1 MKTTRRLVALIL
13 SVLMMLS
20 VCSFASADEQEP
32 ITLRFWAH
40 WGSEQRRPTINKI
53 CDMFNEKYA
62 DQGIQVEYVYV
73 PYGDIETKMLASVT
87 AGNPPAVVIT
97 AIEDVATKA
106 MRNQAANIKEY
117 LAEDTQSKFYDKY
130 WDMVTWND
138 GVYAIPF
145 NTDTRLLFY
154 NKAMFETAGV
164 SVDEIVD
171 WESFKDACVKLDEAL
186 TGTGDYIAAF
196 YPTLGNFGFDTIAM
210 ANGSNGI
217 YDSNTNPN
225 EVVLDRKENVEAL
238 EFMMWFAQRYGQ
250 DTLNALDA
258 ANAGGS
264 QDLFLSGKIAMF
276 GQTCNY
282 LATIDMYNAE
292 AKIDYGCFALP
303 AGPSAP
309 GGETGAW
316 GGGFV
321 CTVPYG
327 TEHPAEATLLAEFLA
342 TEGAA
347 VWGAEQLDVMCAIE
361 ANENPVM
368 SSYKGWDTVLDLMQ
382 YTKGT
387 RRHIYGN
394 AANGYKDDAVN
405 KIMKTF
411 ESTDCQGVLTE
422 AAQKIKNAIE
432 EEAFIFGE

>member
-1 MKTTRRLVALIL
+1 MKTTRRLVALVLSIL
-13 SVLMMLS
+13 MLLS
-20 VCSFASADEQEP
+20 VCSFASAEDETV
-32 ITLRFWAH
+32 TLRFWAH

-73 PYGDIETKMLASVT
+73 PFGDIETKMLASVT

-97 AIEDVATKA
+97 AIEDVANKA
-106 MRNQAANIKEY
+106 MRNQAANIAEY

-130 WDMVTWND
+130 WDMVTWKD

-145 NTDTRLLFY
+145 NTDTRLLYY
-154 NKAMFETAGV
+154 NKTMFETAGV
-164 SVDEIVD
+164 KVEDIVD
-171 WESFKDACVKLDEAL
+171 WASFQDACVKLDEAL
-186 TGTGDYIAAF
+186 NGTGDYIAAF

-217 YDSNTNPN
+217 YDDNLNPEN
-225 EVVLDRKENVEAL
+225 VVLDSKANVETL
-238 EFMMWFAQRYGQ
+238 EFMKWFAERYGQ
-250 DTLNALDA
+250 DTVNALDA

-264 QDLFLSGKIAMF
+264 QDLFLSGKVAMF

-282 LATIDMYNAE
+282 LATIAKYNTE
-292 AKIDYGCFALP
+292 AQVDYDCFPMP

-309 GGETGAW
+309 EGQTGAW

-361 ANENPVM
+361 ANENPSM
-368 SSYKGWDTVLDLMQ
+368 AQYKGWDTVLDLMN
-382 YTKGT
+382 YTKAT
-387 RRHIYGN
+387 RRHIYGGN
-394 AANGYKDDAVN
+394 VGSYKDDAVN

-411 ESTDCQGVLTE
+411 ESTDCQAVLTE
-422 AAQKIKNAIE
+422 AAEKITKAIE

>member
-1 MKTTRRLVALIL
+1 MKNVSRLIALVL
-13 SVLMMLS
+13 SLIMLAS
-20 VCSFASADEQEP
+20 LCSFASAESEP
-32 ITLRFWAH
+32 VTLRFWAH

-53 CDMFNEKYA
+53 CEMFNEKYA

-87 AGNPPAVVIT
+87 AKNPPSVVIT
-97 AIEDVATKA
+97 AIEDVANKA
-106 MRNQAANIKEY
+106 MRNQAENIAPY
-117 LAEDTQSKFYDKY
+117 LAEDTQSKFYSKY
-130 WDMVTWND
+130 WDMVTWKD

-145 NTDTRLLFY
+145 NTDTRLIYY

-171 WESFKDACVKLDEAL
+171 WASFQNACVKLDEAL
-186 TGTGDYIAAF
+186 NGQGDYIAAF
-196 YPTLGNFGFDTIAM
+196 YPTIGNFGFDTIAL

-217 YDSNTNPN
+217 YDSNTDPQ

-250 DTLNALDA
+250 DTLNALDS

-264 QDLFLSGKIAMF
+264 QDLFLSGKVAMF

-282 LATIDMYNAE
+282 LATIAKYNDE
-292 AKIDYGCFALP
+292 AKVDYGVFPLP
-303 AGPSAP
+303 AGPSAN
-309 GGETGAW
+309 GVTGAW

-327 TEHPAEATLLAEFLA
+327 TKHPAEATLLAEFLA

-361 ANENPVM
+361 ANENPVLG
-368 SSYKGWDTVLDLMQ
+368 SYYGWDTVLDLMN

-394 AANGYKDDAVN
+394 NAGNYVNDAVN

-422 AAQKIKNAIE
+422 AAEKIKKSIE

>member
-1 MKTTRRLVALIL
+1 MKTTRRLVALVL
-13 SVLMMLS
+13 SVLMLLS
-20 VCSFASADEQEP
+20 VCSFASAAEGET

-40 WGSEQRRPTINKI
+40 WGSEQRRPTIEKI
-53 CDMFNEKYA
+53 CNAFNEKYA
-62 DQGIQVEYVYV
+62 EQGVQVEYVYV

-97 AIEDVATKA
+97 AIEDVASKA
-106 MRNQAANIKEY
+106 MRNQAQNITEY
-117 LAEDTQSKFYDKY
+117 LAPDTQSKFYEKY
-130 WDMVTWND
+130 WDMVTWNG

-145 NTDTRLLFY
+145 NTDTRLLYY
-154 NKAMFETAGV
+154 NKDMFKTAGV

-171 WESFKDACVKLDEAL
+171 WASFQQACVKLDEAL
-186 TGTGDYIAAF
+186 NGTGNYIASF

-210 ANGSNGI
+210 ANGSEGI
-217 YDSNTNPN
+217 YDNALNPSQVN
-225 EVVLDRKENVEAL
+225 IACDANVEAL
-238 EFMMWFAQRYGQ
+238 EFMKWFADRYGQ
-250 DTLNALDA
+250 DTLNQLDS

-264 QDLFLSGKIAMF
+264 QDLFLSGRVAIY

-282 LATIDMYNAE
+282 LATIAKYNDE
-292 AKIDYGCFALP
+292 AKVDYGCFALP
-303 AGPSAP
+303 AGPSAN
-309 GGETGAW
+309 GVTGAW

-321 CTVPYG
+321 CTVPFG

-347 VWGAEQLDVMCAIE
+347 IWGAEQLDVMCAIE

-368 SSYKGWDTVLDLMQ
+368 SQYVGWDEVKDLMN
-382 YTKGT
+382 YTKAT
-387 RRHIYGN
+387 RRHIYGGS
-394 AANGYKDDAVN
+394 ADSYKNDAVN

-411 ESTDCQGVLTE
+411 ESDDCRAVLEE
-422 AAQKIKNAIE
+422 AAQKITNAIE

>member
-1 MKTTRRLVALIL
+1 MKTVSRLVAL
-13 SVLMMLS
+13 VLCVMMLLS
-20 VCSFASADEQEP
+20 VCSFASAEETV
-32 ITLRFWAH
+32 TLRFWAH

-73 PYGDIETKMLASVT
+73 PFGDIETKMLASVT
-87 AGNPPAVVIT
+87 AGNPPSVVIT
-97 AIEDVATKA
+97 AIEDVANKA
-106 MRNQAANIKEY
+106 MRNQAANISEY
-117 LAEDTQSKFYDKY
+117 LAPDTQAKFYEKY
-130 WDMVTWND
+130 WDMVTWNG

-145 NTDTRLLFY
+145 NTDTRLLYY
-154 NKAMFETAGV
+154 NKAMFEAAGV
-164 SVDEIVD
+164 KVEDITD
-171 WESFKDACVKLDEAL
+171 WASFQDACVKLDEANK
-186 TGTGDYIAAF
+186 GQGDYIAAF
-196 YPTLGNFGFDTIAM
+196 YPTIGNFGFDTICI

-217 YDSNTNPN
+217 YDSNTNPQ
-225 EVVLDRKENVEAL
+225 EVVVDRKENVEAL

-250 DTLNALDA
+250 ETLTALEA
-258 ANAGGS
+258 ANAGGA
-264 QDLFLSGKIAMF
+264 QDLFLSGKIAIF

-282 LATIDMYNAE
+282 LATIAKYNDE
-292 AKIDYGCFALP
+292 AKVDYGCFALP

-309 GGETGAW
+309 EGKTGAW

-327 TEHPAEATLLAEFLA
+327 TKHPAEATLLAEFLA

-368 SSYKGWDTVLDLMQ
+368 GSYYGWDTVLDLMQ

-387 RRHIYGN
+387 LRHIYGN
-394 AANGYKDDAVN
+394 TAGNYVNDAVN
-405 KIMKTF
+405 KVMKTF
-411 ESTDCQGVLTE
+411 ESTDCQGLLTE
-422 AAQKIKNAIE
+422 AAQKIKKAIE
-432 EEAFIFGE
+432 DEAFIFGF